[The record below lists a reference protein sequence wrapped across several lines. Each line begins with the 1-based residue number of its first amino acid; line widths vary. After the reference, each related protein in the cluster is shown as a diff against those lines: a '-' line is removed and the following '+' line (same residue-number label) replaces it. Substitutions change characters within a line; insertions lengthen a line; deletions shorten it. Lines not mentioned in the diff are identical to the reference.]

1 MARKNMKPCPRCIIA
16 HWQTGGQ
23 TRIRYIPKF
32 MELCRDCC
40 DPGEDT
46 LSEKEKDQFNEFVR
60 KERVNLNQKKKKIKG
75 SEKESS
81 QPADSDEQ

>member
-1 MARKNMKPCPRCIIA
+1 MARKSMKPCPRCIIA

-32 MELCRDCC
+32 MEMCRDCC
-40 DPGEDT
+40 DPGEDM

-60 KERVNLNQKKKKIKG
+60 NERDNLDQRKKKDNG
-75 SEKESS
+75 SVKKFSESNN
-81 QPADSDEQ
+81 SDE